1 LDNSSYKSGIHPAAH
16 IHIGLDNDIRIGL
29 EREFTPLA
37 FLLFVIRHMYP
48 RNWENLL
55 NSTISKTLSKKLHAD
70 LPKIETKYFGEH
82 EKCDLYFNIPSN
94 HKL

>member
-1 LDNSSYKSGIHPAAH
+1 
-16 IHIGLDNDIRIGL
+16 
-29 EREFTPLA
+29 
-37 FLLFVIRHMYP
+37 MYP